1 MLEYIKIFMYS
12 GCGCVF
18 AFIAR
23 NIKNHERE
31 VMFVPHLGIAE
42 AVSELYKN
50 LRLSHYRNLFGQ
62 LREKAG
68 SLSATEAFSA
78 EVIYLLDRPTIGEFA
93 EFIGISQPNAS
104 YKVNSLVTKGYLER
118 VNSDDD
124 HREAHLHVTKKF
136 LDYYGR
142 QLPDMKSTVTS
153 ALSSFTE
160 AEVQLLTR
168 LFGKLNRHLA
178 TQA

>member
-1 MLEYIKIFMYS
+1 MS
-12 GCGCVF
+12 QT
-18 AFIAR
+18 
-23 NIKNHERE
+23 
-31 VMFVPHLGIAE
+31 GIAN
-42 AVSELYKN
+42 AVSDLYRN

-93 EFIGISQPNAS
+93 DFIGISQPNAS
-104 YKVNSLVTKGYLER
+104 YKVTSLVTKGYLKR
-118 VNSDDD
+118 VCSDDD

-142 QLPDMKSTVTS
+142 QLPDMKSAVAS
-153 ALSSFTE
+153 ALTSFTE
-160 AEVQLLTR
+160 QEIELLNR
-168 LFGKLNRHLA
+168 LFHKLNRHLV
-178 TQA
+178 TQS

>member
-1 MLEYIKIFMYS
+1 
-12 GCGCVF
+12 
-18 AFIAR
+18 
-23 NIKNHERE
+23 
-31 VMFVPHLGIAE
+31 MFVTHFGIAE

-62 LREKAG
+62 LQEKAG

-78 EVIYLLDRPTIGEFA
+78 EVIYLLDQPTIGEFA
-93 EFIGISQPNAS
+93 DFIGISQPNAS

-118 VNSDDD
+118 VSNEED

-142 QLPDMKSTVTS
+142 QLPDMKSAVSS
-153 ALSSFTE
+153 AISSFTE
-160 AEVQLLTR
+160 QEVQLLCR

>member
-1 MLEYIKIFMYS
+1 MYS
-12 GCGCVF
+12 GGR
-18 AFIAR
+18 AR
-23 NIKNHERE
+23 VSFLGVVLPHGAKNNERE
-31 VMFVPHLGIAE
+31 VVFVAHSGIAD

-93 EFIGISQPNAS
+93 DFIGISQLNAS

-118 VNSDDD
+118 VSNDDD

-142 QLPDMKSTVTS
+142 QLPDMKSAVSS
-153 ALSSFTE
+153 AVSSFTE
-160 AEVQLLTR
+160 QEVQLLAS
-168 LFGKLNRHLA
+168 LFRRLNRHLA
-178 TQA
+178 TQP

>member
-1 MLEYIKIFMYS
+1 MAVICAFFYS
-12 GCGCVF
+12 TAKALSFRIYKTDVKSMTF
-18 AFIAR
+18 SS
-23 NIKNHERE
+23 
-31 VMFVPHLGIAE
+31 IAE
-42 AVSELYKN
+42 AVSELYRN

-78 EVIYLLDRPTIGEFA
+78 EVIYLLESPTIGEFA
-93 EFIGISQPNAS
+93 DFLGISQPNAS

-118 VNSDDD
+118 VSNDED

-142 QLPDMKSTVTS
+142 QLPDMKSAVSS

-160 AEVQLLTR
+160 QEIQLLAR
-168 LFGKLNRHLA
+168 LFGKLNQQMA
-178 TQA
+178 AKA

>member
-1 MLEYIKIFMYS
+1 MPASKLSESM
-12 GCGCVF
+12 
-18 AFIAR
+18 
-23 NIKNHERE
+23 
-31 VMFVPHLGIAE
+31 
-42 AVSELYKN
+42 SELYKN

-93 EFIGISQPNAS
+93 DFIGISQPNAS

-118 VNSDDD
+118 VSNDDD

-142 QLPDMKSTVTS
+142 QLPDMKSAVSS
-153 ALSSFTE
+153 AVSSFTE
-160 AEVQLLTR
+160 QEVQLLAS
-168 LFGKLNRHLA
+168 LFRRLNRHLA
-178 TQA
+178 TQP

>member
-1 MLEYIKIFMYS
+1 
-12 GCGCVF
+12 
-18 AFIAR
+18 
-23 NIKNHERE
+23 
-31 VMFVPHLGIAE
+31 MFVAHFSIAE
-42 AVSELYKN
+42 AVSDLYRN

-93 EFIGISQPNAS
+93 DFIGISQPNAS

-142 QLPDMKSTVTS
+142 QLPDMKSAVTS
-153 ALSSFTE
+153 ALSTFTE
-160 AEVQLLTR
+160 QEVLLLSS
-168 LFGKLNRHLA
+168 LFRKLNQHLVTKA
-178 TQA
+178 SLQS

>member
-1 MLEYIKIFMYS
+1 
-12 GCGCVF
+12 VF
-18 AFIAR
+18 LFWGNRPPRGA
-23 NIKNHERE
+23 KNNERE
-31 VMFVPHLGIAE
+31 VVFVAHSGIAD

-93 EFIGISQPNAS
+93 DFIGISQPNAS

-118 VNSDDD
+118 VSNDED

-142 QLPDMKSTVTS
+142 QLPDMKSAVSS
-153 ALSSFTE
+153 AVSSFTE
-160 AEVQLLTR
+160 QEVQLLAS
-168 LFGKLNRHLA
+168 LFRRLNRHLA
-178 TQA
+178 TQP

>member
-1 MLEYIKIFMYS
+1 MS
-12 GCGCVF
+12 QT
-18 AFIAR
+18 
-23 NIKNHERE
+23 
-31 VMFVPHLGIAE
+31 GIAN
-42 AVSELYKN
+42 AVSELYRN

-93 EFIGISQPNAS
+93 DFIGISQPNAS
-104 YKVNSLVTKGYLER
+104 YKVTSLVTKGYLER
-118 VNSDDD
+118 VCSDDD

-142 QLPDMKSTVTS
+142 QLPDMKSAVTS
-153 ALSSFTE
+153 ALTSFTE
-160 AEVQLLTR
+160 QEIELLNR
-168 LFGKLNRHLA
+168 LFHKLNRHLV
-178 TQA
+178 TQS

>member
-1 MLEYIKIFMYS
+1 MVDLAHS
-12 GCGCVF
+12 
-18 AFIAR
+18 
-23 NIKNHERE
+23 
-31 VMFVPHLGIAE
+31 GIAE

-118 VNSDDD
+118 VSNDDD

-142 QLPDMKSTVTS
+142 QLPDMTS
-153 ALSSFTE
+153 AVSSAVSSFNE
-160 AEVQLLTR
+160 QEVQLLAS
-168 LFGKLNRHLA
+168 LFRKLNRHLA
-178 TQA
+178 TQS

>member
-1 MLEYIKIFMYS
+1 MS
-12 GCGCVF
+12 QT
-18 AFIAR
+18 
-23 NIKNHERE
+23 
-31 VMFVPHLGIAE
+31 GIAN
-42 AVSELYKN
+42 AVSDLYRN

-93 EFIGISQPNAS
+93 DFIGISQPNAC
-104 YKVNSLVTKGYLER
+104 YKVTSLVTKGYLER
-118 VNSDDD
+118 VCSDDD

-142 QLPDMKSTVTS
+142 QLPDMKSAVTS
-153 ALSSFTE
+153 ALTSFTE
-160 AEVQLLTR
+160 QEIELLNR
-168 LFGKLNRHLA
+168 LFHKLNRHLV
-178 TQA
+178 TQS

>member
-1 MLEYIKIFMYS
+1 MILVSQF
-12 GCGCVF
+12 G
-18 AFIAR
+18 
-23 NIKNHERE
+23 
-31 VMFVPHLGIAE
+31 LAE

-93 EFIGISQPNAS
+93 DFIGISQPNAS

-124 HREAHLHVTKKF
+124 HREAHLYVTKKF
-136 LDYYGR
+136 LDYYGQ
-142 QLPDMKSTVTS
+142 QLPDMKGAVSS
-153 ALSSFTE
+153 ALNSFTE
-160 AEVQLLTR
+160 QEVQLLSR
-168 LFGKLNRHLA
+168 LFGKLNHHLA
-178 TQA
+178 TQS

>member
-1 MLEYIKIFMYS
+1 MIVAGS
-12 GCGCVF
+12 
-18 AFIAR
+18 
-23 NIKNHERE
+23 
-31 VMFVPHLGIAE
+31 GIA
-42 AVSELYKN
+42 ALVSDLYRN
-50 LRLSHYRNLFGQ
+50 LRLTHYRNLFGH

-93 EFIGISQPNAS
+93 DFIGISQPNAS

-118 VNSDDD
+118 VCNDDD
-124 HREAHLHVTKKF
+124 HREAHLFVTKKF

-142 QLPDMKSTVTS
+142 QLPDMKSAVSS

-160 AEVQLLTR
+160 QEVELLSR
-168 LFGKLNRHLA
+168 LFGRLNRHLTA
-178 TQA
+178 KA

>member
-1 MLEYIKIFMYS
+1 MLFTSIS
-12 GCGCVF
+12 
-18 AFIAR
+18 
-23 NIKNHERE
+23 
-31 VMFVPHLGIAE
+31 E
-42 AVSELYKN
+42 AVSELYRN

-93 EFIGISQPNAS
+93 DFIGISQPNAS

-124 HREAHLHVTKKF
+124 HREAHLYVTKKF
-136 LDYYGR
+136 LDYYGQ
-142 QLPDMKSTVTS
+142 QLPDMKGAVSS
-153 ALSSFTE
+153 ALNSFTE
-160 AEVQLLTR
+160 PEVQLLSR
-168 LFGKLNRHLA
+168 LLGKLNRHIA
-178 TQA
+178 AQS

>member
-1 MLEYIKIFMYS
+1 MIRIRKAIHTSGLLES
-12 GCGCVF
+12 
-18 AFIAR
+18 
-23 NIKNHERE
+23 
-31 VMFVPHLGIAE
+31 
-42 AVSELYKN
+42 VSDLYRN

-104 YKVNSLVTKGYLER
+104 YKVTSLVAKGYLER
-118 VNSDDD
+118 VSSDDD
-124 HREAHLHVTKKF
+124 HREAHLCVTKKF

-142 QLPDMKSTVTS
+142 QLPDMGS
-153 ALSSFTE
+153 AVSFALTTFSE
-160 AEVQLLTR
+160 AEVALLQK
-168 LFGKLNRHLA
+168 LFGKLNQQLA
-178 TQA
+178 AKA

>member
-1 MLEYIKIFMYS
+1 
-12 GCGCVF
+12 
-18 AFIAR
+18 
-23 NIKNHERE
+23 
-31 VMFVPHLGIAE
+31 MFVAHFGIVE

-93 EFIGISQPNAS
+93 DFIGISQPNAS

-124 HREAHLHVTKKF
+124 HREAHLYVTKKF

-142 QLPDMKSTVTS
+142 QLPDMKSAVTS
-153 ALSSFTE
+153 ALGTFTE
-160 AEVQLLTR
+160 QEVKLLSS
-168 LFGKLNRHLA
+168 LFGKLNQHLISKA
-178 TQA
+178 SLQA

>member
-1 MLEYIKIFMYS
+1 VVDVAHS
-12 GCGCVF
+12 
-18 AFIAR
+18 
-23 NIKNHERE
+23 
-31 VMFVPHLGIAE
+31 GIAE

-118 VNSDDD
+118 VSNDDD

-142 QLPDMKSTVTS
+142 QLPDMTS
-153 ALSSFTE
+153 AVSSAVSSFNE
-160 AEVQLLTR
+160 QEVQLLAS
-168 LFGKLNRHLA
+168 LFRKLNRHLA
-178 TQA
+178 TQS

>member
-1 MLEYIKIFMYS
+1 MILVSQF
-12 GCGCVF
+12 G
-18 AFIAR
+18 
-23 NIKNHERE
+23 
-31 VMFVPHLGIAE
+31 LAE

-93 EFIGISQPNAS
+93 DFIGISQPNAS
-104 YKVNSLVTKGYLER
+104 YKVTSLVTKGYLER
-118 VNSDDD
+118 VCSDDD

-142 QLPDMKSTVTS
+142 QLPDMKSAVAS
-153 ALSSFTE
+153 ALTSFTE
-160 AEVQLLTR
+160 QEIELLNR
-168 LFGKLNRHLA
+168 LFHKLNRHLVA
-178 TQA
+178 QS

>member
-1 MLEYIKIFMYS
+1 MSHS
-12 GCGCVF
+12 GI
-18 AFIAR
+18 IA
-23 NIKNHERE
+23 
-31 VMFVPHLGIAE
+31 
-42 AVSELYKN
+42 AVSDLYRN

-93 EFIGISQPNAS
+93 DFIGISQPNAS
-104 YKVNSLVTKGYLER
+104 YKVTSLVTKGYLER
-118 VNSDDD
+118 VCSNDD

-142 QLPDMKSTVTS
+142 QLPDMKSAVSS
-153 ALSSFTE
+153 ALTSFNE
-160 AEVQLLTR
+160 QEIELLAK
-168 LFGKLNRHLA
+168 LFHKLNRHLV
-178 TQA
+178 TQS

>member
-1 MLEYIKIFMYS
+1 MY
-12 GCGCVF
+12 CGGSARLFVF
-18 AFIAR
+18 AAIV
-23 NIKNHERE
+23 ISKQKHCGSD
-31 VMFVPHLGIAE
+31 VMHMALTGIVE
-42 AVSELYKN
+42 AVSDLYRN

-93 EFIGISQPNAS
+93 DFIGISQPNAS
-104 YKVNSLVTKGYLER
+104 YKVTSLVAKGYLER
-118 VNSDDD
+118 VSNDED

-142 QLPDMKSTVTS
+142 QLPDMKSAVTS
-153 ALSSFTE
+153 ALTQFSDQ
-160 AEVQLLTR
+160 EVLLLSR
-168 LFGKLNRHLA
+168 LFGRLNQHLA
-178 TQA
+178 AKA

>member
-1 MLEYIKIFMYS
+1 MS
-12 GCGCVF
+12 QT
-18 AFIAR
+18 
-23 NIKNHERE
+23 
-31 VMFVPHLGIAE
+31 GIAN
-42 AVSELYKN
+42 AVSELYRN

-93 EFIGISQPNAS
+93 DFIGISQPNAS
-104 YKVNSLVTKGYLER
+104 YKVTSLVTKGYLER
-118 VNSDDD
+118 VCSDDD

-142 QLPDMKSTVTS
+142 QLPDMKSAVAS
-153 ALSSFTE
+153 ALTSFTE
-160 AEVQLLTR
+160 QEIELLNR
-168 LFGKLNRHLA
+168 LFHKLNRHLVA
-178 TQA
+178 QS